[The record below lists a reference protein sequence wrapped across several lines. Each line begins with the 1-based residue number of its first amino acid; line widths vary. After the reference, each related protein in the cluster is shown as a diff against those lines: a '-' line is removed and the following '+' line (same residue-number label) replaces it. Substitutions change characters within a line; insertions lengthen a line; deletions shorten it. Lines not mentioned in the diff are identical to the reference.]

1 MDVLNATELDPYTL
15 LNGQFYVIC
24 LLQRFFFLSGLSL
37 DGSSDHEGL
46 EMSWPQRKHS
56 PDMTCRLS
64 EPLEVV
70 SLACTCSES
79 LAGYSYS
86 N

>member
-15 LNGQFYVIC
+15 LNGHMSSTKI
-24 LLQRFFFLSGLSL
+24 FFLSGLSL